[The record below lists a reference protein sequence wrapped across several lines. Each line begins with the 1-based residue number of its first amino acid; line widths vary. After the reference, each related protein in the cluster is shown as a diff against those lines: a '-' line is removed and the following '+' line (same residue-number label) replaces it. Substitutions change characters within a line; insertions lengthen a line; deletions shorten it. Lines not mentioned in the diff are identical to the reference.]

1 MLARK
6 LALFC
11 ALAATAL
18 VTAPLTSGHEPGAGR
33 ERHKSVSGKQK
44 ASSRRRARAVNELD
58 ALVEALKAKGLSV
71 VRAGGVTQPFFSVEG
86 RALNVAGEN
95 VQVFQYRTAAAAAKE
110 AGRISPD
117 GSGTGTSMVTW
128 VGTPHFFRGGKLIV
142 LYVGDDSKVLEALRS
157 SLGTQF
163 AGGKI

>member
-18 VTAPLTSGHEPGAGR
+18 VTAPLTSGQEPGMR
-33 ERHKSVSGKQK
+33 RKRYESVSGSQK
-44 ASSRRRARAVNELD
+44 ASTRRRARAITNLD
-58 ALVEALKAKGLSV
+58 TLIEALKAKGLSV
-71 VRAGGVTQPFFSVEG
+71 ERAGSVTQPFFSVEG
-86 RALNVAGEN
+86 HALTVAGEN

-110 AGRISPD
+110 AGQVSPD

-142 LYVGDDSKVLEALRS
+142 LYVGDDPNVLEALRA